1 MKGMSSQPRPRLDSQ
16 TAQDSSDAAQAGERC
31 RNVARKWLIKI
42 ACRKLKSG
50 GSAKHCTQGVASWE
64 KRWKLLILR
73 GKLNSPPPSRWQG
86 DCSLNLGGV
95 RARAAPLCLFGLLGA
110 RGGLTR
116 QVPPRLFR

>member
-95 RARAAPLCLFGLLGA
+95 RAGARPCCILGLLRYRVVYMNQISPSFSA
-110 RGGLTR
+110 
-116 QVPPRLFR
+116 